1 MSEAVPIILT
11 ALALVLV
18 ALLVWKAPIL
28 TDEDIK
34 WIKGEDTHPK
44 DKK

>member
-18 ALLVWKAPIL
+18 ATLIWKAPIL